1 MSFQKPVTS
10 SGPAI
15 NVPLPIL
22 HAPETMMALQSG
34 LDIDA
39 DLSDAVHNAYPVDGQ
54 DPQYSI
60 TYYWDGHSDPFPLGP
75 RLVAT
80 HPPGAV
86 VHLNGRDAAG
96 RVVRQHVYSNAF
108 PQKQHVPM
116 QPQQQQ
122 YGPAPAMNPPGVYS
136 QNVQHGSSYGQHLL
150 PSPSDPLHDAA
161 LQRGGSEALPQQQQ
175 QHTSGPGFG
184 ASDFDPNFWNFN
196 SDKYGHPL
204 PYAPSPSDPFDAGSL
219 QRDGSQAPPQQQ
231 QQISGHGID
240 APDFDPNFFNWNSYA
255 YGQNLP
261 YVPSPSDSF
270 NTGSLQRDGSQAPP
284 QQQQQTDFDA
294 FAAYGQDLVPSEDLD
309 KGYPLLSSSD
319 PSPLDLSTAAAY
331 INNST
336 NHASGDQITFNIGP
350 FTGTFNTRPTQHF
363 GQQQQQ
369 RPHPLNQ
376 PRPYSPNQP
385 NPPHPQN
392 NAPNPNQPYANVYN
406 NPPDN
411 PNRVQH
417 ASYAKT
423 TPIPPTATLATPVKR
438 EDTRGDIPHGSK
450 SGRPIPFSLAPLIAA
465 LRAIPHVSASE
476 KHPSRSNL
484 KKPWKKPVTYDTAT
498 PAQRIIRDNFHSGTG
513 CMKDDSEL
521 VDWFGDVSVFPR
533 DFWNFVIQG
542 KPREISTVK
551 KKVEGAGK
559 KRKVKSEHV
568 GGGVKKQKRVEVVEE
583 DDVSEGDVEEENA
596 TEGAVREDYVA
607 VDGAGE
613 ERVVEDEGS
622 EGEGEEE
629 QEDKGDEGDVEEEEE
644 QEEDDEKDSNAPPPP
659 PVYILAGL
667 YCTEA
672 GKLLENNNGEIV
684 GELFEGNAKELSE
697 SGRTADQS
705 GCFWNDEAKVIG
717 RARTVV
723 FSPRTTA
730 FRDRRSW

>member
-1 MSFQKPVTS
+1 
-10 SGPAI
+10 
-15 NVPLPIL
+15 
-22 HAPETMMALQSG
+22 MMALQSG

-60 TYYWDGHSDPFPLGP
+60 TYYWDGHSDPFPLDP
-75 RLVAT
+75 RPVAT

-116 QPQQQQ
+116 QQQQ

-204 PYAPSPSDPFDAGSL
+204 PY
-219 QRDGSQAPPQQQ
+219 
-231 QQISGHGID
+231 
-240 APDFDPNFFNWNSYA
+240 
-255 YGQNLP
+255 
-261 YVPSPSDSF
+261 VPSPSDSF

-284 QQQQQTDFDA
+284 QQQQQIDFDA

-319 PSPLDLSTAAAY
+319 PSPLDFSAAAAY

-369 RPHPLNQ
+369 QQQRPHPLNQ
-376 PRPYSPNQP
+376 PRPYPPNQP

-629 QEDKGDEGDVEEEEE
+629 QEDEGDEGDVEEEEE
-644 QEEDDEKDSNAPPPP
+644 QEEDDEKDSNAPSPP

-730 FRDRRSW
+730 FRDRRRSW